1 MTSSSTAT
9 PSAAQTAVT
18 VLEDGF
24 ALFKQSAVE
33 CLPLSVL
40 AVAVGQWPQLTGLSH
55 SSRPGAFLL
64 TCIAAALGCW
74 LLTLIVLRQAAMQS
88 ATPTP
93 WRVSLRL
100 ATRRLP
106 SLLLL
111 VIAMLL
117 IVVVGLAVLI
127 VPGVYLAVAALPA
140 FYLLII
146 EGLSVRAALDG
157 ALQLVRKRWWQSAYV
172 LLLVGIGVLVLFTI
186 DIALNLVVTQL
197 TGRLPSAG
205 VSGVIGLLVSA
216 VFQPF
221 CIAVGLMQ
229 YRFLRQAAPPDV
241 PVAEA
246 G

>member
-1 MTSSSTAT
+1 MPAFVR
-9 PSAAQTAVT
+9 AR
-18 VLEDGF
+18 GGGG
-24 ALFKQSAVE
+24 
-33 CLPLSVL
+33 
-40 AVAVGQWPQLTGLSH
+40 AVAATDGAQSFFA
-55 SSRPGAFLL
+55 SRGILVDLHRRRARLL
-64 TCIAAALGCW
+64 VVDLDRLASGGHAVRDADPLE
-74 LLTLIVLRQAAMQS
+74 
-88 ATPTP
+88 
-93 WRVSLRL
+93 VSLRL

-205 VSGVIGLLVSA
+205 LSGVIGLLVSA
-216 VFQPF
+216 AFQPF
-221 CIAVGLMQ
+221 CIAVGFMQ

>member
-100 ATRRLP
+100 ATLRLP

-146 EGLSVRAALDG
+146 EGLSVACGARWRAATRAQ
-157 ALQLVRKRWWQSAYV
+157 ALVAKRVRAV
-172 LLLVGIGVLVLFTI
+172 VGR
-186 DIALNLVVTQL
+186 D
-197 TGRLPSAG
+197 RRAG
-205 VSGVIGLLVSA
+205 VVHDRHCAQSRRDA
-216 VFQPF
+216 AHRTF
-221 CIAVGLMQ
+221 AVGGRVGRD
-229 YRFLRQAAPPDV
+229 RFARQCGLSTVLHCRRLHAV
-241 PVAEA
+241 PVSSASSSA
-246 G
+246 